1 MSERFIQVLQKRRLL
16 DGDAAA
22 SPNITYNNVDAQVE
36 SEILDDDEVLDDD
49 VESEVV
55 YLDKEE
61 MRHKFG
67 LCQETRDITKK
78 FTVRVC
84 AFEIRHD
91 DEDTQPFLLHAM
103 QFDGVVFDFP
113 QFTFQCASNVGDDS
127 AVYFQNECL
136 QHLSDFVEDIDDVT
150 YRGFVLDQSSSSST
164 STSTSSTTE
173 VYVFYDIA
181 GKKLVSTTTTPR
193 VWVTVDEFLNVGFVL
208 GHPVQASLPQFFL
221 KHPHLIFLYQ
231 HGKRVYVP
239 EVMFICDDDGNN
251 GYVNLSPPDN
261 QEVAFLDN
269 RIPHD
274 ILGNFYIFSKFP
286 LIADKFT
293 WRRFVGFC
301 QDNIYLTKPL
311 PQRRQSNFTVNMSLG
326 QVIPSVV
333 KYVFDKEKGPTGP
346 ESAPDTGSETGFT
359 GSDTGATGSETGLF
373 SSMFSNTS
381 SYTGFTG
388 SETGSETGF
397 TGSDTGA
404 TGSETGLFS
413 SMFGNTVAEIGA
425 TGSETGAT
433 GSETGSTGSETGL
446 FSSMFGNTTSDTGAT
461 GSETGSTG
469 SETGF
474 FSSMFGN
481 TTSDPGATG
490 SETGSTGSE
499 TGFFSSMFGKT
510 TSDPGATGS
519 ETGSTGNNS
528 LFKIFGGGSNETEP
542 TEPTEPTDPAV
553 EDDTNRLMSFLSDQ
567 TASCIYFQEVSSAD
581 EIIPF
586 WCIKTDEYYVEI

>member
-22 SPNITYNNVDAQVE
+22 SPNITYNNIDSQVE
-36 SEILDDDEVLDDD
+36 SEIFDDD

-61 MRHKFG
+61 MRHEFG

-150 YRGFVLDQSSSSST
+150 YRGFVLDQSSSS

-311 PQRRQSNFTVNMSLG
+311 PQRQQSNFTVNMSLG

-388 SETGSETGF
+388 SETGSTGP
-397 TGSDTGA
+397 D
-404 TGSETGLFS
+404 TGLFS
-413 SMFGNTVAEIGA
+413 SMFSNTVAD
-425 TGSETGAT
+425 TGAT
-433 GSETGSTGSETGL
+433 GSETGSTGSETGF

-481 TTSDPGATG
+481 TTSDTGATG

-499 TGFFSSMFGKT
+499 TGFFSSMFSKT
-510 TSDPGATGS
+510 GSDTGATGS
-519 ETGSTGNNS
+519 ETGSETGFFSSMFSKTGSDTGATGPDTGSTGNNS

-542 TEPTEPTDPAV
+542 TEPTEPAV